1 MECLEAH
8 TRLEQKKKAVL
19 RRQQRELQK
28 QKREAEAREKELQK
42 LAARCREMEE
52 EERLS
57 VAMEA
62 SFRHEEEQQRMEIL
76 RLEELKLYKLI
87 SKTRKKMMDL
97 GISVST
103 PGVSGL
109 QRLRL
114 LETRIV
120 EKELVVKK
128 SNEAKLRLDV
138 LSAKGNK
145 FKQLMHSFSSS
156 SLRQKVEN
164 AVYHQYWDRLVPL
177 FDPPTSSSG
186 NRSSDLSNHESENGL
201 TPVLVTIFKGKLRVL
216 RQLLDLGASPNTET
230 RAGITPLL
238 AAVMTGDVVALS
250 ILFEFKVDVNYE
262 TRNQVNA
269 ALLAAD
275 KGREEILKG
284 LLEYGANVDGVNKA
298 GRSTLIQAAISGNTE
313 LLRILLAYG
322 ASKEYRDGDGKAAL
336 DWAVQL
342 RNSAIVAALNS
353 SLPSANL
360 LAQLKAEEGDEDGDV
375 LSSLSTNRVMRQKR
389 MGEIDT
395 AMRTKDLE
403 RIRELL
409 SSEESQLS
417 PNYEDA
423 TGNSPL
429 LVVCS
434 IGTYADI
441 VYCLKNNCIPTHQ
454 NREGISALMVV
465 CKRGDIAMIQ
475 LLLKRGCNLLT
486 RDFSGRDAL
495 HYLNAYDHPDLA
507 IEFTNK
513 HHKQHRESNSGLLL
527 GTIVSSTNFV
537 EPEYTISLA
546 QADISFESD
555 SDQRYCTFEET
566 GDLDK
571 DVEEDPVNDPMIRK
585 WSIRQDTLKRDRQRR
600 RVFDKERERILATR
614 TRGRRNGLIAPL
626 PSDPAGRLKF
636 PTCENCQQ
644 SRARK
649 RCPSCDQV
657 LCDKC
662 HARLHEL
669 AYRRHHQYEEL
680 NPDLYV
686 GHEPKE
692 VAQTN
697 QENSLQYSAV
707 KSANCVTEMRALVL
721 GDNFV
726 SLANVSP
733 RSVDPEVEN
742 YQRKKRIAKEKAISQ
757 MQINVPV
764 VAAKHA
770 AQAGEETIFTQ
781 PAELELAALYT
792 TQKKYDKAREL
803 LLQVEKLI
811 VDSLGILHPTM
822 LKVAIEKARVSQETG
837 HFEQCAGMM
846 EDALSLFESVLP
858 LDHKDIL
865 TATSMLLQ
873 SLDALE
879 HYHKA
884 VLTCQHVY
892 SIRVRALLPSHK
904 LLKEICEQL
913 DEFISKRETVEMSK
927 EDLITLEKIE
937 QERKRMEQLASE
949 SEKHLAS
956 FRRLMMEAPEGLAT
970 FLAFAKQEFA
980 EDLVTLWIS
989 IEECKEDGIDS
1000 KTLRSRAVDIYLT
1013 YIKSRRIKV
1022 ITAAQRRK
1030 IKKAI
1035 TTPGKKLSDSIYDDL
1050 QAQVFEVVYK
1060 VSVLRVGEATSSA
1073 LVRTN
1078 DMPTTWATPP
1088 ELHTSR
1094 YSRDDV
1100 RDSYSPPPSSGLSS
1114 EDEDAEYGRGV
1125 ATRTGPVYLRRA
1137 PEQGSSRKM
1146 DITRTPARV
1155 EAYRDNTQAS
1165 RYSSTSR
1172 PSRFPT
1178 HPRDTNERFSL
1189 SQPENS
1195 DEVYVTTM
1203 DEEDQQMFIA
1213 LFYWR
1218 RRVIETHFSAWK
1230 WVAFTLR
1237 RSAKKIHRHGM
1248 NTRPSNP
1255 IPMRYDSTG
1264 LRPPRRNLILKRHT
1278 GMSSAEESDKGVQK
1292 LGVDSNDLKRD
1303 TSQVEIQ
1310 CRCIQEETRATTFTI

>member
-62 SFRHEEEQQRMEIL
+62 SFRHEEEQQRMEIQ

-87 SKTRKKMMDL
+87 SKTRKKTMDL

-186 NRSSDLSNHESENGL
+186 NRSSDLLNHESENGL
-201 TPVLVTIFKGKLRVL
+201 TP
-216 RQLLDLGASPNTET
+216 
-230 RAGITPLL
+230 
-238 AAVMTGDVVALS
+238 
-250 ILFEFKVDVNYE
+250 
-262 TRNQVNA
+262 
-269 ALLAAD
+269 
-275 KGREEILKG
+275 
-284 LLEYGANVDGVNKA
+284 
-298 GRSTLIQAAISGNTE
+298 
-313 LLRILLAYG
+313 
-322 ASKEYRDGDGKAAL
+322 
-336 DWAVQL
+336 
-342 RNSAIVAALNS
+342 
-353 SLPSANL
+353 
-360 LAQLKAEEGDEDGDV
+360 
-375 LSSLSTNRVMRQKR
+375 
-389 MGEIDT
+389 
-395 AMRTKDLE
+395 
-403 RIRELL
+403 
-409 SSEESQLS
+409 
-417 PNYEDA
+417 
-423 TGNSPL
+423 
-429 LVVCS
+429 
-434 IGTYADI
+434 
-441 VYCLKNNCIPTHQ
+441 
-454 NREGISALMVV
+454 
-465 CKRGDIAMIQ
+465 
-475 LLLKRGCNLLT
+475 
-486 RDFSGRDAL
+486 
-495 HYLNAYDHPDLA
+495 
-507 IEFTNK
+507 
-513 HHKQHRESNSGLLL
+513 
-527 GTIVSSTNFV
+527 
-537 EPEYTISLA
+537 
-546 QADISFESD
+546 
-555 SDQRYCTFEET
+555 
-566 GDLDK
+566 
-571 DVEEDPVNDPMIRK
+571 
-585 WSIRQDTLKRDRQRR
+585 
-600 RVFDKERERILATR
+600 
-614 TRGRRNGLIAPL
+614 
-626 PSDPAGRLKF
+626 
-636 PTCENCQQ
+636 
-644 SRARK
+644 
-649 RCPSCDQV
+649 
-657 LCDKC
+657 
-662 HARLHEL
+662 
-669 AYRRHHQYEEL
+669 YEEL

-837 HFEQCAGMM
+837 HFEQCSGMM

-858 LDHKDIL
+858 LDHKDVL

-956 FRRLMMEAPEGLAT
+956 FRRLMMEDPEGLAT

-1022 ITAAQRRK
+1022 ITTAQRKK

-1060 VSVLRVGEATSSA
+1060 G
-1073 LVRTN
+1073 
-1078 DMPTTWATPP
+1078 
-1088 ELHTSR
+1088 
-1094 YSRDDV
+1094 
-1100 RDSYSPPPSSGLSS
+1100 
-1114 EDEDAEYGRGV
+1114 
-1125 ATRTGPVYLRRA
+1125 
-1137 PEQGSSRKM
+1137 
-1146 DITRTPARV
+1146 
-1155 EAYRDNTQAS
+1155 
-1165 RYSSTSR
+1165 
-1172 PSRFPT
+1172 
-1178 HPRDTNERFSL
+1178 
-1189 SQPENS
+1189 
-1195 DEVYVTTM
+1195 VYVRYLA
-1203 DEEDQQMFIA
+1203 QA
-1213 LFYWR
+1213 
-1218 RRVIETHFSAWK
+1218 
-1230 WVAFTLR
+1230 
-1237 RSAKKIHRHGM
+1237 AK
-1248 NTRPSNP
+1248 
-1255 IPMRYDSTG
+1255 
-1264 LRPPRRNLILKRHT
+1264 
-1278 GMSSAEESDKGVQK
+1278 
-1292 LGVDSNDLKRD
+1292 
-1303 TSQVEIQ
+1303 
-1310 CRCIQEETRATTFTI
+1310 